1 MLLPASFLSRR
12 HLMFRNR
19 IHRFHRPYIVPDK
32 NMSRIT
38 NDAIV
43 LANLY
48 DDFMKNKNINHMTN
62 DQKQYAVTLIQ
73 AYELAVSQIEDIDMK
88 ELLESMVVNPLYIK
102 NNIV

>member
-12 HLMFRNR
+12 HLLFKNR
-19 IHRFHRPYIVPDK
+19 MRHYHRPYIVPDK

-48 DDFMKNKNINHMTN
+48 DDFMKDKNINYMTN

-73 AYELAVSQIEDIDMK
+73 AYELAISQIEDVDMK
-88 ELLESMVVNPLYIK
+88 ELLESTVVNPLYVK
-102 NNIV
+102 NNVV